1 MESDFSIEKVVE
13 AYIKI
18 RDTNEA
24 MEEKSRMV
32 VGGSKAQYRTS
43 QARQAL

>member
-18 RDTNEA
+18 RDTKEGIYA
-24 MEEKSRMV
+24 KY
-32 VGGSKAQYRTS
+32 KADT
-43 QARQAL
+43 AEL